1 MESKKKYN
9 KLVNITKKSHR
20 LTDVGDKRVDTSVG
34 AGRGKTEV
42 GWKAQMAEYKAQGYI
57 VPHGKYC
64 QYIATTANRKNL
76 KVV

>member
-1 MESKKKYN
+1 M
-9 KLVNITKKSHR
+9 
-20 LTDVGDKRVDTSVG
+20 DTSVG